1 MIITEVAQKKIA
13 ELILIS
19 QEAMPDYKLFLRITA
34 MLDDNSKLKHQT
46 YFDYE
51 IREDD
56 LVVSYP
62 GFDLRIDKLSLPYLD
77 GATVD
82 YLESNG
88 TVEFII
94 NNPNQEWYF

>member
-13 ELILIS
+13 ELILVS
-19 QEAMPDYKLFLRITA
+19 QEAMQDYKLFLRITA
-34 MLDDNSKLKHQT
+34 ILDDNSKLKHQT

-51 IREDD
+51 VREDD
-56 LVVSYP
+56 LVIAYG
-62 GFDLRIDKLSLPYLD
+62 GFDLRIDKLSLAYLD

-94 NNPNQEWYF
+94 DNPNQE

>member
-1 MIITEVAQKKIA
+1 MIITDVAQKKIA

-34 MLDDNSKLKHQT
+34 MLDDSSKLKHQT

-51 IREDD
+51 TREDD
-56 LVVSYP
+56 AVIAYP

-77 GATVD
+77 EATID

-94 NNPNQEWYF
+94 DNPNKE

>member
-1 MIITEVAQKKIA
+1 MIITDVAQKKIA

-19 QEAMPDYKLFLRITA
+19 QEAMLDYKLFLRITA
-34 MLDDNSKLKHQT
+34 IMDDSSKLKHQT

-51 IREDD
+51 TREDD
-56 LVVSYP
+56 SVIAYE
-62 GFDLRIDKLSLPYLD
+62 GFDLRIDKLSLPYLE

-94 NNPNQEWYF
+94 DNPNKE

>member
-1 MIITEVAQKKIA
+1 MIITDVAQKKIA

-19 QEAMPDYKLFLRITA
+19 QEAMLDYKLFLRITA
-34 MLDDNSKLKHQT
+34 IMDDGSKLKHQT

-51 IREDD
+51 TREDD
-56 LVVSYP
+56 SVIAYE
-62 GFDLRIDKLSLPYLD
+62 GFDLRIDKLSLPYLE

-94 NNPNQEWYF
+94 DNPNKE

>member
-1 MIITEVAQKKIA
+1 MIITDVAQNKIA

-19 QEAMPDYKLFLRITA
+19 QEAMQDYKLFLRITA
-34 MLDDNSKLKHQT
+34 ILDDNSKLKHQT

-51 IREDD
+51 TREDD
-56 LVVSYP
+56 LVISYE

-94 NNPNQEWYF
+94 DNPNQE

>member
-1 MIITEVAQKKIA
+1 MIITDVAQKKIA

-19 QEAMPDYKLFLRITA
+19 QEAMLDYKLFLRITA
-34 MLDDNSKLKHQT
+34 IMDDSSKLKHQT

-51 IREDD
+51 TREDD
-56 LVVSYP
+56 SVIAYE
-62 GFDLRIDKLSLPYLD
+62 GFDLRIDKLSLPYLE
-77 GATVD
+77 GATID

-94 NNPNQEWYF
+94 NNPNKE

>member
-1 MIITEVAQKKIA
+1 MITVKARKKIA

-19 QEAMPDYKLFLRITA
+19 QEAMPEYKLFLRITA
-34 MLDDNSKLKHQT
+34 VLDESSKLKHQT

-51 IREDD
+51 TREDD
-56 LVVSYP
+56 SVITYD
-62 GFDLRIDKLSLPYLD
+62 GFDLRIDNLSLPYLD
-77 GATVD
+77 GASVD

-94 NNPNQEWYF
+94 DNPNKE

>member
-1 MIITEVAQKKIA
+1 MIITDVAQKKIA

-19 QEAMPDYKLFLRITA
+19 QEAMLDYKLFLRITA
-34 MLDDNSKLKHQT
+34 IMDDSSKLKHQT

-51 IREDD
+51 TREGDSVIPYD
-56 LVVSYP
+56 S
-62 GFDLRIDKLSLPYLD
+62 FDLRIDELSLPYLD

-94 NNPNQEWYF
+94 DNPNKE

>member
-1 MIITEVAQKKIA
+1 MITDVAQKKIA

-19 QEAMPDYKLFLRITA
+19 QNAMPEYKLFLRVTA
-34 MLDDNSKLKHQT
+34 MLDDSSKLKHQT

-51 IREDD
+51 TREGDSVIPYD
-56 LVVSYP
+56 
-62 GFDLRIDKLSLPYLD
+62 GFDLRIDELSLPYLD

-94 NNPNQEWYF
+94 DNPNKE

>member
-1 MIITEVAQKKIA
+1 MIITDVAQKKIA

-19 QEAMPDYKLFLRITA
+19 QEAMLDYRLFLRITA

-51 IREDD
+51 TREDD
-56 LVVSYP
+56 SVTAYP

-94 NNPNQEWYF
+94 NNPNQE

>member
-19 QEAMPDYKLFLRITA
+19 QEAMPEYKLFLRITA
-34 MLDDNSKLKHQT
+34 MLDDSSKLKHQT

-51 IREDD
+51 TREDD
-56 LVVSYP
+56 SVVPYD
-62 GFDLRIDKLSLPYLD
+62 GFDLRIDNLSLPYLN
-77 GATVD
+77 GAAVD

-94 NNPNQEWYF
+94 NNPNQE

>member
-1 MIITEVAQKKIA
+1 MMITDVAQKKIA

-19 QEAMPDYKLFLRITA
+19 QNAMPEYKLFLRVTA
-34 MLDDNSKLKHQT
+34 MLDDSSKLKHQT

-51 IREDD
+51 TREGDSVIPYD
-56 LVVSYP
+56 
-62 GFDLRIDKLSLPYLD
+62 GFDLRIDELSLPYLD

-94 NNPNQEWYF
+94 DNPNKE

>member
-1 MIITEVAQKKIA
+1 MMITDVAQKKIA

-19 QEAMPDYKLFLRITA
+19 QEAMPEYRLFLRVTA
-34 MLDDNSKLKHQT
+34 MLDDSSKLKHQT

-51 IREDD
+51 TREGDSVIPYD
-56 LVVSYP
+56 
-62 GFDLRIDKLSLPYLD
+62 GFDLRIDELSLPYLD

-94 NNPNQEWYF
+94 DNPNKE

>member
-51 IREDD
+51 TREDD
-56 LVVSYP
+56 SVIAHD

-94 NNPNQEWYF
+94 NNPNQE

>member
-1 MIITEVAQKKIA
+1 MIITDLAQKKIS

-19 QEAMPDYKLFLRITA
+19 QEAMQDYKLFLRVTA
-34 MLDDNSKLKHQT
+34 MLDDSSKLKHQT

-56 LVVSYP
+56 LVIPYD
-62 GFDLRIDKLSLPYLD
+62 GFDLRIDSLSLPYLD
-77 GATVD
+77 GASVD

-94 NNPNQEWYF
+94 DNPNKE

>member
-1 MIITEVAQKKIA
+1 MIITDVAQKKIA

-19 QEAMPDYKLFLRITA
+19 QEAMLDYKLFLRITA
-34 MLDDNSKLKHQT
+34 IMDDSSKLKHQT

-51 IREDD
+51 TREDD
-56 LVVSYP
+56 SVIAYE
-62 GFDLRIDKLSLPYLD
+62 GFDLRIDKLSLPYLE
-77 GATVD
+77 GATID

-94 NNPNQEWYF
+94 DNPNKE

>member
-19 QEAMPDYKLFLRITA
+19 QEAMPEYKLFLRITA
-34 MLDDNSKLKHQT
+34 MLDNDSKLKHQT

-51 IREDD
+51 TREDD
-56 LVVSYP
+56 LIISYD
-62 GFDLRIDKLSLPYLD
+62 GFDLRIDNLSLPYLN
-77 GATVD
+77 GAAVD

-94 NNPNQEWYF
+94 NNPNQE

>member
-1 MIITEVAQKKIA
+1 MMITDVAQKKIA

-19 QEAMPDYKLFLRITA
+19 QEAMPEYKLFLRITA
-34 MLDDNSKLKHQT
+34 VLDDNSKLKHQT

-56 LVVSYP
+56 SVITYD
-62 GFDLRIDKLSLPYLD
+62 GFDLRIDNLSLPYLD
-77 GATVD
+77 GASVD

-94 NNPNQEWYF
+94 DNPNQE

>member
-1 MIITEVAQKKIA
+1 MIITDVAQKKIA

-19 QEAMPDYKLFLRITA
+19 QEAMLDYRLFLRITA

-51 IREDD
+51 TREDD
-56 LVVSYP
+56 SVTAYP
-62 GFDLRIDKLSLPYLD
+62 SFDLRIDKLSLPYLN

-94 NNPNQEWYF
+94 NNPNQE

>member
-1 MIITEVAQKKIA
+1 MIITDVAQKKIA

-19 QEAMPDYKLFLRITA
+19 QEAMLDYKLFLRITA
-34 MLDDNSKLKHQT
+34 IMDDSSKLKHQT

-56 LVVSYP
+56 SVIAYE
-62 GFDLRIDKLSLPYLD
+62 GFDLRIDKLSLPYLE
-77 GATVD
+77 GATID

-94 NNPNQEWYF
+94 DNPNKE

>member
-1 MIITEVAQKKIA
+1 MIITDVAQKKIA

-34 MLDDNSKLKHQT
+34 MLDDSSKVKHQT

-51 IREDD
+51 TREDD
-56 LVVSYP
+56 SVTTYD
-62 GFDLRIDKLSLPYLD
+62 GFDLRIDNLSLPYLD

-94 NNPNQEWYF
+94 DNPNKE